1 MDDFLDFVPERLIQ
15 FVAVTLLS
23 LVIGL
28 AQRRLHTEKEE
39 FTVFGTDRTFT
50 FIGILGF
57 ILYLIDPNTLIPYL
71 LGWISLTVLLVVYY
85 IFKLKKQSTY
95 GITTIV
101 IGLITY
107 CIPPLVITQP
117 AWFYIL
123 LVVTVLIFSEIKGS
137 FVEAS
142 KKFDKDEFITL
153 AKFLI
158 IAGVILPIVPDKQ
171 IVPFINL
178 TPFNVWIAVVVIS
191 AISYMSYLLRKF
203 VFTKSGIIVSGIL
216 GGLYSS
222 TATTIILS
230 RKSKNLLHENE
241 NYQYASAIILS
252 MAMMYLRILFLMLIF
267 NMQLAVYLLPVFL
280 IMTAFSIITGLVILY
295 KAGKNDHIDKNNVIT
310 DKNPLEF
317 KVAIIFTLLYVAF
330 SFINHYVIEIYG
342 VSGLNALSWIV
353 GLIDIHPFLLNIFQY
368 KYEVSL
374 TVIGIATM
382 QAIISNNILKTC
394 YSLFLA
400 GKGLRKP
407 VAIGMGAIILL
418 NVILLLFLL

>member
-1 MDDFLDFVPERLIQ
+1 MEDFIDFIPEKFTQ
-15 FVAVTLLS
+15 FVFVTLLA

-39 FTVFGTDRTFT
+39 FKVFGTDRTFT

-57 ILYLIDPNTLIPYL
+57 ILYIVDENTLIPYL
-71 LGWISLTVLLVVYY
+71 TGWLTLSVLLVVYY
-85 IFKLKKQSTY
+85 IFKLKEQNTY
-95 GITTIV
+95 GITTIL

-117 AWFYIL
+117 AWLYIL
-123 LVVTVLIFSEIKGS
+123 VVVTVLIFSEIKGS

-222 TATTIILS
+222 TATSIILS
-230 RKSKNLLHENE
+230 RKSRNLVNQHE
-241 NYQYASAIILS
+241 NYQYASAIVLS
-252 MAMMYLRILFLMLIF
+252 MAMMYFRILFLMIIF
-267 NMQLAVYLLPVFL
+267 NRNLALYLLPVFT
-280 IMTAFSIITGLVILY
+280 IMTVFSLIIGLTTLR
-295 KAGKNDHIDKNNVIT
+295 KAKKNNSVDKNNII

-317 KVAIIFTLLYVAF
+317 KVAIIFTLLYIAF
-330 SFINHYVIEIYG
+330 SFITHYVIDIYG
-342 VSGLNALSWIV
+342 VTGLNVLSWIT
-353 GLIDIHPFLLNIFQY
+353 GLVDIHPFLLNIFQY
-368 KYEVSL
+368 KYDVS
-374 TVIGIATM
+374 TNVIAFATL

-394 YSLFLA
+394 YVLFLA
-400 GKGLRKP
+400 DKKLRKP
-407 VAIGMGAIILL
+407 VAFGMGAIILL
-418 NVILLLFLL
+418 NAALLLFLL